1 MAATTLAAT
10 SNTPVFELQSAPTE
24 RILVIEHDGALRKIL
39 RRLFSSEGYE
49 VDVVPDRVA
58 GLEMLRR
65 RSPSAVIVDLPRP
78 GSSECDLCK
87 KIADWIPGLPLVILS
102 GSMDVA
108 DKVLLLEMGA
118 DDYVTIPFS
127 PRELVARLRAL
138 IRRASR
144 SSREDV
150 DVYVFY
156 VFADV
161 TVDFF
166 KTEITRGGE
175 KITVTPKEFKT
186 LEFLTKNAQRVI
198 SRDELLDKVWGYENY
213 LCTRTVDN
221 HMLRLRQKLESDP
234 PHPLHFLTVHG
245 LGYSF
250 FALGAAQRGGAIEVS
265 IELNFAAEKTSIRQ
279 SSRDWVEFRRT
290 VQSIRITDVK
300 SMTRL

>member
-10 SNTPVFELQSAPTE
+10 LDTPISELQSGPAE

-49 VDVVPDRVA
+49 VDIVSDAVR
-58 GLEMLRR
+58 GLERLRQG
-65 RSPSAVIVDLPRP
+65 SPAAMILDLPRP
-78 GSSECDLCK
+78 GSSGCDLCK

-102 GSMDVA
+102 GSVDVA

-144 SSREDV
+144 LSPKDADV
-150 DVYVFY
+150 Y

-161 TVDFF
+161 KVNFF
-166 KTEITRGGE
+166 KTEITRGSE
-175 KITVTPKEFKT
+175 RITVTPKEFKT

-198 SRDELLDKVWGYENY
+198 SREELLNEVWGYQHY
-213 LCTRTVDN
+213 PCTRTVDN
-221 HMLRLRQKLESDP
+221 HMLRLRQKLEIDP
-234 PHPLHFLTVHG
+234 SHPSHFLTVHG
-245 LGYSF
+245 LGYRF
-250 FALGAAQRGGAIEVS
+250 LP
-265 IELNFAAEKTSIRQ
+265 
-279 SSRDWVEFRRT
+279 
-290 VQSIRITDVK
+290 
-300 SMTRL
+300 